1 MHVVLE
7 NHLKISFMQTYN
19 KENMIQIEQKNGI
32 KVTVIADSISES
44 GKRMT
49 TFELEFF
56 RFILPELN
64 THRAISKNLQ
74 SSRAVPLK
82 SSIQMVKDNPAIP
95 VHFGKNQPGMM
106 SREEFEEPELEAMKQ
121 LWNVALTQATS
132 IATVME
138 YHKPHKQWAARIL
151 EPFMITK
158 AVLSGTDWDNL
169 LWLRDDE
176 EAQPEFQEAASGISL
191 ALQQST
197 PILLMSGQYHLP
209 YINQV
214 FHDQKQTFLDSNGEE
229 LTLED
234 AKKIS
239 ASCCAQISYRKMND
253 SKEKALE
260 IYGKLFS
267 GRKPHMSPTEH
278 QATPIPLNVSPFNP
292 MSWPEGVT
300 HVDRMGGLHSGN
312 LTGWI
317 QHRQT
322 LPNNVFVKGA

>member
-1 MHVVLE
+1 
-7 NHLKISFMQTYN
+7 MQL
-19 KENMIQIEQKNGI
+19 IGKNGI
-32 KVTVIADSISES
+32 KATIIADSIFN

-106 SREEFEEPELEAMKQ
+106 SREEFEEPELEAMNQ

-176 EAQPEFQEAASGISL
+176 EAQPEFQEAASLINQLL
-191 ALQQST
+191 ASNQPVTL
-197 PILLMSGQYHLP
+197 PVGAWHLP
-209 YINQV
+209 FIKMIFVGNDKVEYI
-214 FHDQKQTFLDSNGEE
+214 DSNGEV
-229 LTLED
+229 LTLEE

-239 ASCCAQISYRKMND
+239 ASCCAQVSYRRLND

-292 MSWPEGVT
+292 LSWPEGVT

-312 LTGWI
+312 LSGWV